1 MTPAS
6 RSSTPADART
16 SARRLARDG
25 GLRRAFVE
33 PRRGWG
39 CLAARDVQLSLL
51 LMTSARDVL
60 GPGSALSRALPGWEH
75 RDGQLAMAQAVEVAL
90 EEERHLLVEAGTG
103 TGKTLAYLVPAVLSG
118 RKVVI
123 STATRA
129 LQEQIFMKDLPLVA
143 RALEAYGVPVK
154 AALMKGL
161 GNYACLRR
169 FEEARASGKHGGD
182 RELSRIEA
190 WLAQTTSGD
199 RAELS
204 GLPEDARAWLTVNS
218 SSDTRIGVGC
228 EHHGRCFITRMRRE
242 AEEAQ
247 IVVVN
252 HHLFLADLALRSGPR
267 GQHASVIPAY
277 DAVIFDEA
285 HQVDDIATDFF
296 GTRVSSAKVES
307 LLQDAERTLAK
318 ASALEALGT
327 GPVRGTLEQAR
338 EASKAFFSLLA
349 SAVGSSGEGRKTLGA
364 DDLGAEVR
372 QAHEALDL
380 RLQALEAIALVRGEE
395 SIQLLGHRAGE
406 LRDALRDILRGTRVD
421 DDGEV
426 EDVVRW
432 VDVRSRS
439 VSLGASP
446 VDVGA
451 TLRAS
456 LFDRVPTVIGTS
468 ATLATGGAFHFARSR
483 IGAPPGT
490 DELLVRSPFDFASR
504 AALYLPDDLPEPSD
518 PRFTDLAA
526 DRVAE
531 LVYMTGGGAF
541 VLCTSTR
548 AMRALHAALAAR
560 ISLPLMLQGERPKHM
575 LLSRFRSSGKSVL
588 VATMSFWEG
597 VDVPGWAL
605 RLVVLDK
612 IPFAPPDDPV
622 IAARCARMDRE
633 GGNGFT
639 QYSVPSAAMT
649 LKQGFGRLIRSH
661 KDAGIVAIL
670 DRRIVKKGYGKSL
683 LASLPPARRVRDL
696 EELRGFWEAIAPSLR
711 EHDQAMKAAT
721 PEAAAD
727 EPRP

>member
-1 MTPAS
+1 MT
-6 RSSTPADART
+6 T
-16 SARRLARDG
+16 
-25 GLRRAFVE
+25 
-33 PRRGWG
+33 
-39 CLAARDVQLSLL
+39 
-51 LMTSARDVL
+51 ARDVL
-60 GPGSALSRALPGWEH
+60 GPGSPLAKALPGWEH
-75 RDGQLAMAQAVEVAL
+75 REGQLAMAQAVEVAL

-118 RKVVI
+118 RKVVV

-129 LQEQIFMKDLPLVA
+129 LQEQIFVKDIPLVA
-143 RALEAYGVPVK
+143 QALAAYGVPVK

-161 GNYACLRR
+161 SNYACLRR
-169 FEEARASGKHGGD
+169 FEEARSSGAHAVD
-182 RELSRIEA
+182 REFLRIEA
-190 WLAQTTSGD
+190 WMRQTESGD

-204 GLPEDARAWLTVNS
+204 DLPEDARAWLSVAS
-218 SSDTRIGVGC
+218 SSETRIGVGC
-228 EHHGRCFITRMRRE
+228 EHHGRCFVTRMRKE
-242 AEEAQ
+242 AEDAQ

-252 HHLFLADLALRSGPR
+252 HHLFLADLALRTGPR
-267 GQHASVIPAY
+267 GAHASVIPAY

-307 LLQDAERTLAK
+307 LLHDAERTLAK
-318 ASALEALGT
+318 ANALEALKN

-338 EASKAFFSLLA
+338 EASKTFFALLA
-349 SAVGSSGEGRKTLGA
+349 STAAAAGEGRKTLGE
-364 DDLGAEVR
+364 DSLGRDVR
-372 QAHEALDL
+372 DAHLALDL
-380 RLQALEAIALVRGEE
+380 RLQALQAIALLRSEE
-395 SIQLLGHRAGE
+395 AVQMLGHRAGE
-406 LRDALRDILRGTRVD
+406 LRDSLRNILQGTRVEE
-421 DDGEV
+421 DGEIG
-426 EDVVRW
+426 DVVRW

-446 VDVGA
+446 VDVGGA
-451 TLRAS
+451 LRSA

-490 DELLVRSPFDFASR
+490 DELLVHSPFDFASR
-504 AALYLPDDLPEPSD
+504 AALYLPEDLPEPSD
-518 PRFTDLAA
+518 PRFTEQAA
-526 DRVAE
+526 DRIAE
-531 LVYMTGGGAF
+531 LVYVTGGGAF

-548 AMRALHAALAAR
+548 AMRAIHDLLRSR
-560 ISLPLMLQGERPKHM
+560 ISLTLMMQGERPKHM
-575 LLSRFRSSGKSVL
+575 LLSKFRASGKAVL

-605 RLVVLDK
+605 RLVILDK

-649 LKQGFGRLIRSH
+649 LKQGFGRLIRSQ

-670 DRRIVKKGYGKSL
+670 DRRIVKKGYGKTL
-683 LASLPPARRVRDL
+683 LASLPPARRVR
-696 EELRGFWEAIAPSLR
+696 ELDELKVFWKDIAPSVRDER
-711 EHDQAMKAAT
+711 E
-721 PEAAAD
+721 
-727 EPRP
+727 

>member
-1 MTPAS
+1 
-6 RSSTPADART
+6 
-16 SARRLARDG
+16 
-25 GLRRAFVE
+25 
-33 PRRGWG
+33 
-39 CLAARDVQLSLL
+39 
-51 LMTSARDVL
+51 MTSARDVL
-60 GPGSALSRALPGWEH
+60 GPGSPLANALPGWEH

-118 RKVVI
+118 RKVVV

-129 LQEQIFMKDLPLVA
+129 LQEQIFVKDLPLVA
-143 RALEAYGVPVK
+143 QALEAYGVPVK

-161 GNYACLRR
+161 SNYACLRR
-169 FEEARASGKHGGD
+169 FEEARTSGAHAGD
-182 RELSRIEA
+182 REFARIEA
-190 WLAQTTSGD
+190 WMRDTESGD

-204 GLPEDARAWLTVNS
+204 DLPEDAKAWLNVAS
-218 SSDTRIGVGC
+218 SSETRIGVGC
-228 EHHGRCFITRMRRE
+228 EHHGRCFVTRMRRE

-252 HHLFLADLALRSGPR
+252 HHLFLADLALRTGPR
-267 GQHASVIPAY
+267 GAHASVIPAY

-318 ASALEALGT
+318 ANALEALKN

-338 EASKAFFSLLA
+338 EASRTFFALLA
-349 SAVGSSGEGRKTLGA
+349 SASAAAGEGRKTIDEDTLGP
-364 DDLGAEVR
+364 EVR
-372 QAHEALDL
+372 EAHLALDL
-380 RLQALEAIALVRGEE
+380 RLQSLQAIALLRSEE
-395 SIQLLGHRAGE
+395 AIQMLGHRAGE

-421 DDGEV
+421 EDGEV
-426 EDVVRW
+426 GDVVRW

-446 VDVGA
+446 VDVGSA
-451 TLRAS
+451 LRAS

-490 DELLVRSPFDFASR
+490 DELLVHSPFDFASR
-504 AALYLPDDLPEPSD
+504 AALYLPEDLPEPND
-518 PRFTDLAA
+518 PRFTEQAA
-526 DRVAE
+526 DRIAE
-531 LVYMTGGGAF
+531 LVYLTGGGAF

-548 AMRALHAALAAR
+548 AMRALHALLRSR
-560 ISLPLMLQGERPKHM
+560 ISMTLMMQGERPKHM
-575 LLSRFRSSGKSVL
+575 LLSKFRSSGKAVL

-622 IAARCARMDRE
+622 VAARCARMDRE

-649 LKQGFGRLIRSH
+649 LKQGFGRLIRSQ

-670 DRRIVKKGYGKSL
+670 DRRIVKKGYGKTL
-683 LASLPPARRVRDL
+683 LASLPPARRMRDL
-696 EELRGFWEAIAPSLR
+696 GELKVFWDSIAPSLR
-711 EHDQAMKAAT
+711 E
-721 PEAAAD
+721 
-727 EPRP
+727 